1 MTMKC
6 LALDYKTVTTWTFLY
21 LPDTGRVVAFHE
33 YNNSLVDHV
42 EDQDA
47 VHDLQGRSQAGVQY
61 TCSPGG

>member
-21 LPDTGRVVAFHE
+21 LPDTGRVVALHE
-33 YNNSLVDHV
+33 YDYSLVDHV
-42 EDQDA
+42 EDQDT

-61 TCSPGG
+61 TCT